1 MEMFGVSK
9 YIAVPVAAIAVWL
22 LIVGGSYKR
31 VEKVFLI
38 LSLVFLTY
46 VIAAFLAQP
55 NWENAAIN
63 TIVPHVVYQQS
74 FVSLVISMIGT
85 TALRYRREGRCR
97 SRSLGVGPRLS
108 CTGSHHRCPARAA

>member
-1 MEMFGVSK
+1 M
-9 YIAVPVAAIAVWL
+9 
-22 LIVGGSYKR
+22 
-31 VEKVFLI
+31 EKVFLI

-85 TALRYRREGRCR
+85 TIAPWMMFFNQSNVVEKGLTSCSRRR
-97 SRSLGVGPRLS
+97 SMWS
-108 CTGSHHRCPARAA
+108 PAP